1 MPSWPSP
8 EPATCAK
15 LTAHVAQILDES
27 GVGSI
32 AWGHQPFSLF
42 QYDRLGKMKVQE
54 LIFVINDRQIQDAIN
69 ALENVAGFPV
79 CTKPKCIELEE
90 QRMLYMDKV
99 RQEHGA
105 RRLNP
110 AFGLNAP
117 DRQHCV
123 GVAHFHR
130 GPDSDPDAVFN
141 QDCEEIFGLLGPG
154 SHVVITLM
162 RQGEMMPWLS
172 ELKPGPPA
180 ANDPHLTTSHD
191 SRFPAR
197 ADDGPSGPWID
208 YYAVQMLNRESFVE
222 SLIWLLCRDLHRFAY
237 TMWFPMIFSLKRRDK
252 EGSIK
257 LQSEEFGHV
266 WDDLL
271 TGKLLHGTAQLRERL
286 IAERRLPKD
295 LPHIPTDDQF
305 DPFPGVT
312 KAAERNPVL
321 GVAFDALL
329 HLLTKGAS
337 P

>member
-32 AWGHQPFSLF
+32 AWGHQPISLF
-42 QYDRLGKMKVQE
+42 QYDKLGEMKIQE
-54 LIFVINDRQIQDAIN
+54 LVFVINDRQIQDAIN

-79 CTKPKCIELEE
+79 CTKPNCIELEE
-90 QRMLYMDKV
+90 QRMLYVDKV
-99 RQEHGA
+99 LREHGG
-105 RRLNP
+105 RRLNL
-110 AFGLNAP
+110 AHGLNATE
-117 DRQHCV
+117 RQHCV

-141 QDCEEIFGLLGPG
+141 QDCEDTFGRLFGRG

-180 ANDPHLTTSHD
+180 ADDPHLTTSHD
-191 SRFPAR
+191 SRFPVR
-197 ADDGPSGPWID
+197 EVGGPSGPWSE
-208 YYAVQMLNRESFVE
+208 YHAVQMLNRESFVE
-222 SLIWLLCRDLHRFAY
+222 SLIWLLCRDLHRLAY
-237 TMWFPMIFSLKRRDK
+237 NMWFPMVYSLNSRDK

-257 LQSEEFGHV
+257 LQSEFGPV

-271 TGKLLHGTAQLRERL
+271 TGEPLLGTARLRERL
-286 IAERRLPKD
+286 IAEGRLPKD
-295 LPHIPTDDQF
+295 LPHIPTDDRF
-305 DPFPGVT
+305 DPFPEV
-312 KAAERNPVL
+312 KQAKERDPVIGL
-321 GVAFDALL
+321 ALEAL
-329 HLLTKGAS
+329 IHLLAKGAS